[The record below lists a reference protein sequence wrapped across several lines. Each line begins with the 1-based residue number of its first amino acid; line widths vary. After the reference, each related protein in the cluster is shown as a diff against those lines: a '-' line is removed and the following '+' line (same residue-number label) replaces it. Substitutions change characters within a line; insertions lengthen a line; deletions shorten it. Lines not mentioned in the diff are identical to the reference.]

1 MNRGSSPA
9 EILEVDS
16 VTIEDLV
23 AANHIL
29 FDQKVVDGFGHVSI
43 RHPTKTDYYLLSR
56 SMAPALVGPTDI
68 MLFDLQS
75 NLLTG
80 GNGHSPYLERFIH
93 GEIYRKRPDVNAVVH
108 SHSPAV
114 VPFGVV
120 PSVPLRPICHMCG
133 FLAHSAPVFDIR
145 NTAGNGTDLLIRNN
159 ALGNA
164 LAQALGESAAILMR
178 GHGST
183 VVGHDLRQVV
193 FRAVYTEVN
202 ARLQA
207 EAMRMGDP
215 IYLTDEEASAASA
228 TNDGQIGRAWDLW
241 KLQAMSPK

>member
-43 RHPTKTDYYLLSR
+43 RHPTKTDCYLLSR

-68 MLFDLQS
+68 MMFDLQS
-75 NLLTG
+75 NPLAG

-120 PSVPLRPICHMCG
+120 PSVALRPICHMCG

-145 NTAGNGTDLLIRNN
+145 NTAGSGTDLLIRNN
-159 ALGNA
+159 ALGKA

-183 VVGHDLRQVV
+183 IVGRDLRQVV

-215 IYLTDEEASAASA
+215 IYLTDEEAAAASA

-241 KLQAMSPK
+241 KLQAMGPK